1 MKGYN
6 GEEKLEVINGEPKEA
21 LISAKSSEKELTF
34 EMNVINNYENSLE
47 EVVVL
52 GRTMFKGNKDIA
64 TMLNMGTTIDI
75 PLSSKITITGIP
87 EENVQIYYSTNGDAT
102 TDLTNAN
109 NLWEKEITDYAT
121 IKSYMIVLKDYSME
135 MGDTFKFTYTA
146 TVPANLDYNNTA
158 YETYGVYFKNNKET
172 VIIDD
177 KTFATKIGINTG
189 KMATLEAKI
198 IPKLDDGKEI
208 KAGES
213 LDYTISIKNFGTIDA
228 EDATININI
237 PENVEFI
244 PQEGDSYRIKTI
256 MPRQKFEIL
265 EEPELTE
272 EDIDNNPDLTEE
284 QKQEQKENLRQYR
297 EAMEEQ
303 KKQIEEYEKMIK
315 EMEAEGIE
323 FDENITETKNIL
335 IIDIY
340 LPENLSIKY
349 PFHYFSSCKKRPG
362 LPRAFPY
369 IFYSISVTSTLN
381 ISITFCISYTF
392 AYSLQECTLFME
404 FAMTKPLIPCWLN
417 TLLSLPPK
425 VLISFGS
432 TSHRPQAATYRLM
445 MDSDV
450 AVSYACMS
458 ICCVQSMV
466 APYFS
471 ALFWKAF

>member
-1 MKGYN
+1 MTPTTNAQIDVFTENDDENKTEASNNTNLKLIAPTGLVTTNGMKGYN
-6 GEEKLEVINGEPKEA
+6 GDEKLEVINGEPKEA

-52 GRTMFKGNKDIA
+52 GRTMFKDNKDIA

-172 VIIDD
+172 AIIDD

-208 KAGES
+208 KADKII
-213 LDYTISIKNFGTIDA
+213 L
-228 EDATININI
+228 AT
-237 PENVEFI
+237 
-244 PQEGDSYRIKTI
+244 GSWSG
-256 MPRQKFEIL
+256 
-265 EEPELTE
+265 
-272 EDIDNNPDLTEE
+272 
-284 QKQEQKENLRQYR
+284 
-297 EAMEEQ
+297 AS
-303 KKQIEEYEKMIK
+303 EK
-315 EMEAEGIE
+315 
-323 FDENITETKNIL
+323 
-335 IIDIY
+335 
-340 LPENLSIKY
+340 
-349 PFHYFSSCKKRPG
+349 
-362 LPRAFPY
+362 
-369 IFYSISVTSTLN
+369 
-381 ISITFCISYTF
+381 
-392 AYSLQECTLFME
+392 
-404 FAMTKPLIPCWLN
+404 
-417 TLLSLPPK
+417 
-425 VLISFGS
+425 
-432 TSHRPQAATYRLM
+432 
-445 MDSDV
+445 
-450 AVSYACMS
+450 
-458 ICCVQSMV
+458 
-466 APYFS
+466 
-471 ALFWKAF
+471 